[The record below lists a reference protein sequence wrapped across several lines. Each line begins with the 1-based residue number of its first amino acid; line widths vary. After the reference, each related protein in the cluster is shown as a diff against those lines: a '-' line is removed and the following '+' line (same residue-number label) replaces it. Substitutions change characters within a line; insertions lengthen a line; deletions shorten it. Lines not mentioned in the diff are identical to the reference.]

1 MQFIRPGFLSI
12 TWLNWVSCRRSTP
25 LSSAKERM
33 IARAARE
40 IAPGMVVNLG
50 IGLPTRVVNHL
61 AADFPVC
68 LHTENGLAGIGPA
81 LPPEQADRNLIDA
94 GGGYVSTVPGSAF
107 FDSATSFAMVR
118 SGRLDLTML
127 GAFEVGANGDLAN
140 WKIPGKFSPGAGGGI
155 ELAQKARRVVVL
167 TTHTDRAGNP
177 KLKAECALPL
187 TARGCVARIFTD
199 LAVID
204 VSPQG
209 FVLAETAKGVSAAE
223 VAEATGAPLIR
234 PDTDLPAF

>member
-1 MQFIRPGFLSI
+1 MS
-12 TWLNWVSCRRSTP
+12 N
-25 LSSAKERM
+25 AKERM
-33 IARAARE
+33 VARAARE

-61 AADFPVC
+61 AVDIPVC
-68 LHTENGLAGIGPA
+68 LHTENGLTGIGPT
-81 LPPEQADRNLIDA
+81 LPPDRADRNLIDA
-94 GGGYVSTVPGSAF
+94 GGAYVSTVPGSAF

-140 WKIPGKFSPGAGGGI
+140 WKIPGQFSPGVGGGI
-155 ELAQKARRVVVL
+155 ELAQKAKRVVVL

-177 KLKAECALPL
+177 KLKAKCTLPL
-187 TARGCVARIFTD
+187 TAHTCVARVFTD

-204 VSPQG
+204 VTPLGFALVEIAQG
-209 FVLAETAKGVSAAE
+209 VSLAEVT
-223 VAEATGAPLIR
+223 EATGAPLQV
-234 PDTDLPAF
+234 PAAALPVF

>member
-1 MQFIRPGFLSI
+1 
-12 TWLNWVSCRRSTP
+12 
-25 LSSAKERM
+25 M

-50 IGLPTRVVNHL
+50 IGLPTKVVDHL
-61 AADFPVC
+61 PPDFPVC
-68 LHTENGLAGIGPA
+68 LHTENGLTGIGPT
-81 LPPEQADRNLIDA
+81 LPPEKADRNLIDA
-94 GGGYVSTVPGSAF
+94 GGAYVSTVPGSAF
-107 FDSATSFAMVR
+107 FDSAVSFAMVR

-127 GAFEVGANGDLAN
+127 GAFEVASNGDLAN
-140 WKIPGKFSPGAGGGI
+140 WKIPGKFIPGAGGGI

-177 KLKAECALPL
+177 KLKAACTLPL
-187 TARGCVARIFTD
+187 TARGCVARVFTD
-199 LAVID
+199 MAVID

-209 FVLAETAKGVSAAE
+209 FVLVETLEGVQADE

-234 PDTDLPAF
+234 PAATPPTF